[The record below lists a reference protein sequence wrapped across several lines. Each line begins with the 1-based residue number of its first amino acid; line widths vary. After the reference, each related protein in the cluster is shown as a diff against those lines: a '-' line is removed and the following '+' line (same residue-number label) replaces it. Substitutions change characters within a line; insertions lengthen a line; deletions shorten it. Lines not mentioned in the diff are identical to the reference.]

1 MNNFSSKLLSK
12 YVSFVELH
20 FKKEEVGCLSK
31 ANPENLVP
39 TTDLELHHSPQE
51 NNCITNILNLQ
62 MLCTGEI
69 QHMKPIFKNTFSSY
83 VREAPLHHPVVFSS
97 LVKILDF
104 VFS

>member
-1 MNNFSSKLLSK
+1 LCNFT
-12 YVSFVELH
+12 EEE
-20 FKKEEVGCLSK
+20 KEGGCLSK

-51 NNCITNILNLQ
+51 NNCITNILTLQ
-62 MLCTGEI
+62 MLCTGKI
-69 QHMKPIFKNTFSSY
+69 QHMKPIFKNTSSAY
-83 VREAPLHHPVVFSS
+83 PREAPLHHPFSS